1 VDPAKLFS
9 DNLPLIRRIAA
20 AVARSHRLSPADV
33 EDFVSKFQLHLIDG
47 DHAVLRTFEGRC
59 QLATF
64 LTVVAKRLCI
74 DEIIHERGK
83 WRPSASAR
91 RAGPLA
97 ELLERLLHFDG
108 RSFDEA
114 YQILKMNYRVP
125 EGRKEI
131 EALLA
136 EIPER
141 TVREIRPI
149 EEDVHEVPSPAPGP
163 DVVVGVRED
172 EDYADRVEEIVG
184 RILREMAP
192 EDRLIVELQFR
203 DGQTLAAISRLLG
216 VEQRPLYRQVRRILI
231 DLRHRLEAEG
241 VEAERVRR
249 LLGRCSKSFDLFQVP
264 QVEPGKTTGTGPSHP
279 SDGGAVAHAG
289 EE

>member
-1 VDPAKLFS
+1 MDPAKLFS
-9 DNLPLIRRIAA
+9 DNLPLIQR
-20 AVARSHRLSPADV
+20 VARVVARNHRLSPADA
-33 EDFVSKFQLHLIDG
+33 EDFVSKFQLHLIEG
-47 DHAVLRTFEGRC
+47 DYAALRTFEQRC

-74 DEIIHERGK
+74 DEIIRERGK

-97 ELLERLLHFDG
+97 EILERLLRFDG

-114 YQILKMNYRVP
+114 YQILKVSYRVP
-125 EGRKEI
+125 ESRKEI

-141 TVREIRPI
+141 PVREIRPI
-149 EEDVHEVPSPAPGP
+149 DDDVHQVPSPAPGP
-163 DVVVGVRED
+163 DVVVSVRED
-172 EDYADRVEEIVG
+172 EEYADRVEGIVG

-203 DGQTLAAISRLLG
+203 DGRTLAAIARLLG
-216 VEQRPLYRQVRRILI
+216 VEQRPLYRRVERILI
-231 DLRHRLEAEG
+231 ELRHRLEAEG
-241 VEAERVRR
+241 VEAERVCRM
-249 LLGRCSKSFDLFQVP
+249 LGRCSKSFNLFHGQE
-264 QVEPGKTTGTGPSHP
+264 VEPGKTTGPRPSP
-279 SDGGAVAHAG
+279 SLNGGEVAHRG